1 MLALLLEQL
10 EAKVIFIHC
19 DLVDV
24 VLEAYIPRES
34 KGKPPQL
41 VLIAE
46 NDQISPS
53 ILKKTPAG
61 TLEYNGL
68 LATGQTDFETIR
80 PENECDPIS
89 VNYTSGSTGIPKG
102 AISSHSAAHLNP
114 LAAIF
119 RSDMRQMSVFLWTVD
134 MFRCNRWCFTW
145 AVAALGGT
153 NVFLGSDISAKL
165 IFNAIGIHKV
175 THLCGAP
182 NILNIIADAPADEQR
197 AVPIPSMVDIFI
209 TGALPAPQVPMKVTE
224 LGFNVSHGYDMTEAL
239 GAAPLNH
246 GNPDCN
252 IRQSWIRN

>member
-24 VLEAYIPRES
+24 VLEAYIPRE
-34 KGKPPQL
+34 
-41 VLIAE
+41 
-46 NDQISPS
+46 N
-53 ILKKTPAG
+53 
-61 TLEYNGL
+61 
-68 LATGQTDFETIR
+68 FETIR
-80 PENECDPIS
+80 PENECDPVS
-89 VNYTSGSTGIPKG
+89 VNDTSGSTGIPKG

-239 GAAPLNH
+239 GAATIEPWEPRLQYSSKLDTQLAIIKRRE
-246 GNPDCN
+246 G
-252 IRQSWIRN
+252 RQ